1 MVGEMVL
8 VDIHADEAHA
18 ATLPL
23 KSLKHLKLRCV
34 EPEGGPAKVIPAV
47 RCFPS
52 MCVSAH
58 KVQR

>member
-18 ATLPL
+18 ATLAL
-23 KSLKHLKLRCV
+23 QSLKHLKLRWV
-34 EPEGGPAKVIPAV
+34 EAEGGPPKVIPAV

-52 MCVSAH
+52 MCVCAH
-58 KVQR
+58 KGQR

>member
-23 KSLKHLKLRCV
+23 KSLKHLKLRGI
-34 EPEGGPAKVIPAV
+34 EAEGGPAKVIPAV
-47 RCFPS
+47 RGFPN
-52 MCVSAH
+52 M
-58 KVQR
+58 